1 MVSDLQMQTG
11 IRKHAWL
18 YVIVAVLIAVV
29 LVSLYSQ
36 FGCLPQKQSATSS
49 QETAGSAGEQSGTPP
64 QEPAGSAGG
73 PCIFATLSFSNETG
87 FVTTVHPTSGTIEFV
102 LLPNSVGEFT
112 VTYTGVAFNNLT
124 IPIFNP
130 VGNPVGVLNVL
141 SNGTLGTLGTD
152 SGNPSEHQVGQGL
165 SVTESGVAWV
175 SYYQVIVNYTITSGG
190 SDGLYVLGLP
200 STCLSTIVDVGTQP
214 YTGPLTWLDEIY

>member
-1 MVSDLQMQTG
+1 MQTG

-29 LVSLYSQ
+29 LVSLHDQ
-36 FGCLPQKQSATSS
+36 FGYVPQKQSATFA
-49 QETAGSAGEQSGTPP
+49 QGTAGSAEKQSGTSS
-64 QEPAGSAGG
+64 QGTVGLVGG
-73 PCIFATLSFSNETG
+73 PCIWATLSFSNATG

-112 VTYTGVAFNNLT
+112 VTYTGIDFNNLT
-124 IPIFNP
+124 IFAFSVTNP
-130 VGNPVGVLNVL
+130 VSVLNVL

-152 SGNPSEHQVGQGL
+152 SGDSSEHQVGQGL
-165 SVTESGVAWV
+165 GVTESSLTWV
-175 SYYQVIVNYTITSGG
+175 SYYQVVVNYTVTSGG

-200 STCLSTIVDVGTQP
+200 STCLSTIIDVGTQP
-214 YTGPLTWLDEIY
+214 YTGPLTWLDGIN